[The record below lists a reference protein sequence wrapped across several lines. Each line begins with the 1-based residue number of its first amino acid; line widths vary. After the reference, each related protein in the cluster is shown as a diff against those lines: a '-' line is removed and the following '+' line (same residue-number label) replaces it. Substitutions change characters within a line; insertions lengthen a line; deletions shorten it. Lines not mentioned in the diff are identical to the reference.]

1 MVRNEALDTV
11 LDHLLNRNLG
21 EAIVAMD
28 NFLAVHPHQINT
40 DRLFAIK
47 TDYQLMADYWRRGF
61 KDPQLPQLYDN
72 LLRRMYVLYANM
84 ASNYTV
90 RHMPYLSSLFYKG
103 HMTARDWSPQVVKE
117 ELEAFVSDVAMLDL
131 EPAHTSAVKRSE
143 LYAQHHDQMVELFD
157 NILTSGLW
165 TDSYATAMEDLL
177 LSPTVDV
184 NDQLLLISSVM
195 LSSMS
200 YFDMAKFRT
209 LVHVYQQA
217 IDEQVR
223 QRALVGWVFSMDAE
237 LDGIFP
243 EETELLKTLFD
254 DEQCRQELV
263 DLQKQMIY
271 CINVEQDQATI
282 RDEIMPDLI
291 KTKKSQDSPI
301 IIDWNS
307 EEDQDPLNDIL
318 HPNEAE
324 ERLEKMEN
332 SYRKM
337 IDMQKQGSDIYFGG
351 FSQMKRFP
359 FFNEIVNWLMPFDMN
374 HPDIQSAAGK
384 FKENRFLQS
393 MMKNGPFCNSDK
405 YSFLLAF
412 EQVISQLPE
421 NIRQLLDRGEGTFT
435 EMAPEETRTPAY
447 IRRLYLQDLYRLF
460 RIFSQR
466 NAFRSIFDLEER
478 NYLFFSS
485 PLFFGTPLEA
495 HFNEVTAFLLKKK
508 RIGDAKTML
517 RCYDV
522 SRRDFQYYMMSGYIG
537 ENPRMN
543 YAKALELEP
552 ENERALAGYA
562 RALFAN
568 TLYEEALE
576 MYEKLLQLQPDKK
589 LYLLNKAV
597 CQTNLRQYEEA
608 EKILFRLNYEAP
620 DDENVNRVLAWTL
633 TCNGKYEQAEKLYEK
648 LLDIEKPSPND
659 LLNEGYCLWF
669 NGRID
674 DAAACFRRYL
684 EETGEP
690 KMYII
695 DNEDSLI
702 REKGI
707 TEAEIQMMLYI
718 L

>member
-1 MVRNEALDTV
+1 
-11 LDHLLNRNLG
+11 
-21 EAIVAMD
+21 
-28 NFLAVHPHQINT
+28 
-40 DRLFAIK
+40 
-47 TDYQLMADYWRRGF
+47 
-61 KDPQLPQLYDN
+61 
-72 LLRRMYVLYANM
+72 
-84 ASNYTV
+84 
-90 RHMPYLSSLFYKG
+90 
-103 HMTARDWSPQVVKE
+103 
-117 ELEAFVSDVAMLDL
+117 
-131 EPAHTSAVKRSE
+131 
-143 LYAQHHDQMVELFD
+143 
-157 NILTSGLW
+157 
-165 TDSYATAMEDLL
+165 
-177 LSPTVDV
+177 
-184 NDQLLLISSVM
+184 
-195 LSSMS
+195 
-200 YFDMAKFRT
+200 
-209 LVHVYQQA
+209 
-217 IDEQVR
+217 
-223 QRALVGWVFSMDAE
+223 
-237 LDGIFP
+237 
-243 EETELLKTLFD
+243 
-254 DEQCRQELV
+254 
-263 DLQKQMIY
+263 
-271 CINVEQDQATI
+271 
-282 RDEIMPDLI
+282 
-291 KTKKSQDSPI
+291 
-301 IIDWNS
+301 
-307 EEDQDPLNDIL
+307 
-318 HPNEAE
+318 
-324 ERLEKMEN
+324 
-332 SYRKM
+332 
-337 IDMQKQGSDIYFGG
+337 
-351 FSQMKRFP
+351 
-359 FFNEIVNWLMPFDMN
+359 
-374 HPDIQSAAGK
+374 
-384 FKENRFLQS
+384 

-597 CQTNLRQYEEA
+597 CLTNMSRYDEA
-608 EKILFRLNYEAP
+608 ERLLFRLNYELE
-620 DDENVNRVLAWTL
+620 DDENVNRVLAWAL
-633 TCNGKYEQAEKLYEK
+633 TCDGKYERAERLYHQ
-648 LLDIEKPSPND
+648 LLSVEKPAADD
-659 LLNEGYCLWF
+659 LLNYGYCLWF
-669 NGRID
+669 GGHID
-674 DAAACFRRYL
+674 EAADCFHRYMMESNASKEWIFGG
-684 EETGEP
+684 EERL
-690 KMYII
+690 M
-695 DNEDSLI
+695 

-707 TEAEIQMMLYI
+707 TEVEQQMMLYI